1 MAATLILTY
10 HLDPC
15 SCCRF
20 LPFKNILWRS
30 NPVSLTEASPVEDD
44 VERVGELGD
53 TSGLYKNRYKHRT
66 KAVDCV
72 SRADKK
78 KNKGDVPDVPIGG
91 YKRMESEKPEEKGA
105 DSAKVKEPKK
115 RRRIGK
121 KERSTTAVEALET
134 ITVTVL
140 SVLTTLPVLT
150 ICCCRLPTMRSQ
162 AHLLR

>member
-1 MAATLILTY
+1 MTATLILTY

-78 KNKGDVPDVPIGG
+78 KNKGDVSIGG
-91 YKRMESEKPEEKGA
+91 YKRMKSAKPEEKGV

>member
-78 KNKGDVPDVPIGG
+78 KNKGDVSIGG
-91 YKRMESEKPEEKGA
+91 YKRMKSAKPEEKGV

>member
-115 RRRIGK
+115 RRKKAGGGGDGGGSDGEGGK
-121 KERSTTAVEALET
+121 KAVVKRKRGAAEAAH
-134 ITVTVL
+134 
-140 SVLTTLPVLT
+140 
-150 ICCCRLPTMRSQ
+150 Q
-162 AHLLR
+162 AAMGLREAALQQVRA